1 MKDMGNSVSKV
12 LGRTD
17 IIAIGFGTMIGW
29 SWVMMAPSWINEAGM
44 MGALA
49 AFVLGGL
56 LILAVGLTYSE
67 LTSALP
73 LSGGEFVF
81 VYRAIGRR
89 PRGTS

>member
-73 LSGGEFVF
+73 LQEGSSCSCTE
-81 VYRAIGRR
+81 
-89 PRGTS
+89 P